1 MTGGRGRGRGR
12 RGRRIVAAGGGAALL
27 SLAGVG
33 AGAGAAHASQL
44 SGYEISTAA
53 DAVAW
58 VPILPGFVPGADS
71 PGEISLSDTA
81 ANLASGGVAY
91 GRGALNYPGSFG
103 AHLGPLMQ
111 EEGAPSS
118 VTQAIPPWPT
128 LAEAGGGSG
137 LVSNNQVPGATIR
150 AYGSPRRASGDSV
163 LPGLS
168 FPGMLQIGSITT
180 HSLSSIED
188 GTPRASSNTVLHD
201 VSLAGGAVTISAVTS
216 SSSVT
221 GSTAA
226 GSVQVAGMRVGGIPA
241 TVDASGVHALGAS
254 APGSDL
260 NRAVLQ
266 SLKAARLEI
275 SLAEPIT
282 GHTASGVSRQAG
294 GLVVGIDTPESPA
307 ASPGVIVTEL
317 GATAA
322 SVSTSNGPGQAVTSG
337 IPLATGTGPSDG
349 GGAPAGGAGSGTLP
363 AVETGGLNAEP
374 LTGGAST
381 GPSSPVAASGPG
393 GVVGALNT
401 VGAAVSYTFAG
412 IPVGVVVISLLA
424 LLGGSFGLASWV
436 RRLAAW
442 RGEGPT

>member
-1 MTGGRGRGRGR
+1 MTGGRR
-12 RGRRIVAAGGGAALL
+12 RRRVAAAGAGAALL
-27 SLAGVG
+27 SLAGV
-33 AGAGAAHASQL
+33 GAGAAHASQL

-81 ANLASGGVAY
+81 ASLASGGVAY

-111 EEGAPSS
+111 EEGTPAS
-118 VTQAIPPWPT
+118 VAQAIPPWPT

-137 LVSNNQVPGATIR
+137 LVSNNQVPGATIQ

-163 LPGLS
+163 LPGIS

-188 GTPRASSNTVLHD
+188 GTPRASSSTVLHD
-201 VSLAGGAVTISAVTS
+201 ISIAGGAVTISAMTS

-254 APGSDL
+254 VPGSDL

-266 SLKAARLEI
+266 SLKAARLEV
-275 SLAEPIT
+275 SVAEPIT
-282 GHTASGVSRQAG
+282 GRTATGVSRQAG

-307 ASPGVIVTEL
+307 ASPGVVVTEL

-322 SVSTSNGPGQAVTSG
+322 SVSTSSGPGQAVASGAPLGATSG
-337 IPLATGTGPSDG
+337 PPGGGATGGTASGTGP
-349 GGAPAGGAGSGTLP
+349 LP
-363 AVETGGLNAEP
+363 AVETGGLDTGP
-374 LTGGAST
+374 LTGGSST
-381 GPSSPVAASGPG
+381 GSAGPVAASGPG

-424 LLGGSFGLASWV
+424 LLGGSFGLATWV